1 MAEEAEVVVAGI
13 VVAGVG
19 GEATG
24 MIGQEEV
31 THSTHGL
38 IHTVLLLAAMTE
50 DMKDEAVVEILITQ
64 ARINRAPRHLHSSS
78 TEGVD
83 TVDMAV
89 MQAQALM
96 ADMVAGLMEAV
107 ALHMEE
113 TLVHLEV
120 LHPTLTVV
128 MVVMDLAEELMVV
141 AVAELMVAMDREAA
155 TEEAVMVVTLEVMAN
170 PLMDTAGTTVEAV
183 EAADTL
189 PEVGDVLGD
198 KLHNFH
204 FRICVHKL

>member
-1 MAEEAEVVVAGI
+1 
-13 VVAGVG
+13 
-19 GEATG
+19 
-24 MIGQEEV
+24 MIGQGEV

-38 IHTVLLLAAMTE
+38 THTVLLLAAMTE
-50 DMKDEAVVEILITQ
+50 DMKDEVVVVILITQ

-96 ADMVAGLMEAV
+96 ADMVAVLMEAV

-113 TLVHLEV
+113 TPVHLEV
-120 LHPTLTVV
+120 LHPTLT
-128 MVVMDLAEELMVV
+128 
-141 AVAELMVAMDREAA
+141 
-155 TEEAVMVVTLEVMAN
+155 AVMVVTLEVMAN

>member
-1 MAEEAEVVVAGI
+1 MVAGI
-13 VVAGVG
+13 VAAAG

-24 MIGQEEV
+24 MIGQGEV

-38 IHTVLLLAAMTE
+38 VHTVLLLAAMTE
-50 DMKDEAVVEILITQ
+50 DMKDEAVVVTLITQ
-64 ARINRAPRHLHSSS
+64 ARINHAPRHLHNSS

-96 ADMVAGLMEAV
+96 VDMVTVLTAV
-107 ALHMEE
+107 VVLHMEE

-120 LHPTLTVV
+120 LHPTLTAV
-128 MVVMDLAEELMVV
+128 MVAMDLVEELMVV
-141 AVAELMVAMDREAA
+141 VVAELMVAMDREAA

-183 EAADTL
+183 EAAADTHL
-189 PEVGDVLGD
+189 EDGDVLGD
-198 KLHNFH
+198 KLHDFH